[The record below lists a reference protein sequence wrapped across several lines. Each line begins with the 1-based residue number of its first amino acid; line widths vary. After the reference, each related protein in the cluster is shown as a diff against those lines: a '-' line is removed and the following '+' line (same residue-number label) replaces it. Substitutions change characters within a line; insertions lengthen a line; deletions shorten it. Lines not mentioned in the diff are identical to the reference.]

1 LRSGKT
7 VDNKVGQGPTEE
19 DEPLPNPNWPPKN
32 PTKKLKTT
40 HETPYE
46 PGAPFP
52 KRLKESPC
60 AGKQGKKFQ
69 EMIDIF
75 K

>member
-1 LRSGKT
+1 
-7 VDNKVGQGPTEE
+7 
-19 DEPLPNPNWPPKN
+19 
-32 PTKKLKTT
+32 LKTT